1 MIAIK
6 SLEDK
11 QNDTNEISVFRAL
24 TVLTQREQ
32 NTHWYT
38 GAYYIDLKSVAE
50 HEKWKETNTRKR
62 KKNTW
67 KKSSSSLWSVKRT
80 PIQMARFE
88 RTKDEN
94 KNTHSPNK
102 FMK

>member
-62 KKNTW
+62 KKYLKEIIIIIMVSETNTDTNGP
-67 KKSSSSLWSVKRT
+67 LWT
-80 PIQMARFE
+80 
-88 RTKDEN
+88 N
-94 KNTHSPNK
+94 KGWE
-102 FMK
+102 